1 MDNFYSIKDAVCN
14 YIKAC
19 VGKVTSSNGKIFGKA
34 ILAGA
39 MIAMG
44 AAGSNVAAHSID
56 NVGVSR
62 VAAGVIF
69 PMGLMMVI
77 LMGAELFTGD
87 CMLCMGKADKQYSF
101 LDMLRVLVVVYLGNF
116 VGALFIAACVNLC
129 GQLNY
134 SGNLLGAYTIKVAL
148 GKCNVTFVQG
158 LTSGILCNILICA
171 AVIMAGCAKDI
182 TGKLLC
188 SFFIILLFVTSGF
201 EHCVANMYY
210 IPAGLIAKLN
220 PQYVQAA
227 MEQYSLTAEK
237 IATLDISHF
246 MVTNLVPVTI
256 GNIIGGLLVGL
267 SLYYL
272 NVKSGNRK
280 N

>member
-56 NVGVSR
+56 NVGLSR

-69 PMGLMMVI
+69 PMGFMMVI

-116 VGALFIAACVNLC
+116 VGALFIATFVNLC

-158 LTSGILCNILICA
+158 LTSGILCNILVCA

-210 IPAGLIAKLN
+210 IPAGLIAKMN

-272 NVKSGNRK
+272 NVKSGNRQ